1 MGKTAKKSTSMSL
14 DAGVLEEARRL
25 GINVSQAAESGVVS
39 AIQAERAKE
48 WGRANAGAIADYN
61 AMIEK
66 DGIPLAEFRVF

>member
-25 GINVSQAAESGVVS
+25 GINVSQAAESGVMS
-39 AIQAERAKE
+39 AIRAERAKE
-48 WGRANAGAIADYN
+48 WGQANAGAIADYN

>member
-39 AIQAERAKE
+39 AIRAERAKE
-48 WGRANAGAIADYN
+48 WGLANAGAIADYN